1 MQEMVTLNR
10 KKQKR
15 LMVVNVKRKCTHCD
29 GTKATR
35 LSQYSSV
42 V

>member
-1 MQEMVTLNR
+1 MQSHTS
-10 KKQKR
+10 KAAGHQI
-15 LMVVNVKRKCTHCD
+15 VNVKRKCTHCD

-35 LSQYSSV
+35 LSQYSWV